1 MNNIVKSL
9 VNPFIN
15 MELHSLVSIQPH
27 QLNNELYLHLKNNL
41 IKTVVNKC
49 NNIGYICKV
58 NEIISYKDGKVEAED
73 FSGNIVFD
81 VTFNANICIPIKDTN
96 IVCKIESIHKQLI
109 IGNNGP
115 IKCIIKTNDIDQDY
129 FNVVGNGSI
138 MIKLYNKPLQI
149 NDYVIISIRS
159 HKSYVGDDKI
169 GVMGYIYNMA
179 TEEDIKNYYYN
190 KYIDDTA
197 EISMLNT
204 NNTEFSNDIISMNE
218 DNDTDEESNKMTN
231 IKEIKQSRS
240 KNKLPTILE
249 I

>member
-1 MNNIVKSL
+1 MSNIAKSIIS
-9 VNPFIN
+9 PFIN
-15 MELHSLVSIQPH
+15 MELHSLVVIQPY

-49 NNIGYICKV
+49 NNVGYICKV

-73 FSGNIVFD
+73 FSGNIIFD

-115 IKCIIKTNDIDQDY
+115 IKCIIKTNDIDQDN
-129 FNVVGNGSI
+129 FEITGNGNI
-138 MIKLYNKPLQI
+138 MVKLFNKSLQI
-149 NDYVIISIRS
+149 NDHVIINIRS

-169 GVMGYIYNMA
+169 GVMGYIYNIA
-179 TEEDIKNYYYN
+179 TEDDIKNYYYN
-190 KYIDDTA
+190 KYIDDSA
-197 EISMLNT
+197 EISMLDT
-204 NNTEFSNDIISMNE
+204 GSTKFSSDIVSMNE
-218 DNDTDEESNKMTN
+218 DNDTEEETKKVTN
-231 IKEIKQSRS
+231 IEEIKQSRS
-240 KNKLPTILE
+240 RNKLPSILE

>member
-1 MNNIVKSL
+1 MSNIAKSIIS
-9 VNPFIN
+9 PFIN
-15 MELHSLVSIQPH
+15 MELHSLVIIQPY

-49 NNIGYICKV
+49 NNVGYICKV

-73 FSGNIVFD
+73 FSGNIIFD

-115 IKCIIKTNDIDQDY
+115 IKCIIKTNDIDQDN
-129 FNVVGNGSI
+129 FEITGNGNI
-138 MIKLYNKPLQI
+138 MVKLFNKSLQI
-149 NDYVIISIRS
+149 NDHVIINIRS

-169 GVMGYIYNMA
+169 GVMGYIYNIA
-179 TEEDIKNYYYN
+179 TEDDIKNYYYN
-190 KYIDDTA
+190 KYIDDSA
-197 EISMLNT
+197 EISMLDT
-204 NNTEFSNDIISMNE
+204 GSTKFSSDIVSMNE
-218 DNDTDEESNKMTN
+218 DNDTEEETKKVTN
-231 IKEIKQSRS
+231 IEEIKQSRS
-240 KNKLPTILE
+240 RNKLPSILE